1 MPVISVDNL
10 RKSYNGTAAVDGIS
24 FSVER
29 GEVFGLLGPNGAGK
43 TTTVEIVEGLREA
56 DSGAVSVLDFDV
68 RSQRRDLKERI
79 GVQLQKNA
87 LYPNLTVR
95 ETLDPFAGF
104 FRNSQPSIGIIE
116 RLGLSDKADS
126 VVKTLSG
133 GQAQRLSVGLAL
145 VNDPDLVFLDEPTT
159 GLDPQARRG
168 LWDVVEE
175 MKRSGKTVLLTT
187 HYMEEAERLCDRLV
201 VVDHGKI
208 IAEGSPRNLVDE
220 HFKERAIEF
229 EVRAELSADEL
240 GALPDVTRQQ
250 QQNGQ
255 MTLYST
261 NPHQTLRALL
271 ELGTQRGVEL
281 AEIHIRRATLED
293 VFLKLTGRRIRE

>member
-95 ETLDPFAGF
+95 ETLDLFAGF